1 MNLEITKNT
10 SSNKILF
17 HSVIW
22 TFFILTSLIQFY
34 ESPFQITPD
43 FYIQWITG
51 IILFYLNFFYLVPA
65 LLLQK
70 KYWLYFTFVVA
81 VIITFMIIRAS
92 YFMPEFQVTKR
103 MMPADMM
110 PARRIPTFP
119 DDRIFL
125 HKGFR
130 IKAVMATQPLFFRIA
145 PSFFYILVVTISAI
159 IKTLSEFYN
168 NEQNK
173 LIAETHRTTTEL
185 IYLRKQTN
193 PHFLFNSLNSI
204 YSLAHKKSDLV
215 PDAIVTLS
223 ELMRYMLYE
232 TDNKTVTLEKEIN
245 YIQNYIELQKLRLN
259 NIENITINVHGEPK
273 NKFIEPLLLIS
284 FVENAFKYGTDYKGA
299 AFVKIKIA
307 IEDNSL
313 DFWIDNKVENHKKDP
328 ENSGIGL
335 TNIQSRLN
343 LLYPEAHELKI
354 TETKH
359 FYKIHLNL
367 KLDEIKTAIA

>member
-1 MNLEITKNT
+1 MNIEITKNT
-10 SSNKILF
+10 NTNKILF

-34 ESPFQITPD
+34 ESPFQINSD
-43 FYIQWITG
+43 FYVQWITG
-51 IILFYLNFFYLVPA
+51 IILFYLNYFYLVPA

-70 KYWLYFTFVVA
+70 KYWLYSAFIVA
-81 VIITFMIIRAS
+81 LIITFMIIRAS
-92 YFMPEFQVTKR
+92 YFIPEIQMAKR
-103 MMPADMM
+103 ILPPKMLAIDEDGHP
-110 PARRIPTFP
+110 IPKN
-119 DDRIFL
+119 L
-125 HKGFR
+125 KFR
-130 IKAVMATQPLFFRIA
+130 TTMAVQPLFFKIA
-145 PSFFYILVVTISAI
+145 PSFFYILIVTISAI

-168 NEQNK
+168 NQQNK

-232 TDNKTVTLEKEIN
+232 TDNKTVALEKEIN

-299 AFVKIKIA
+299 AFVKIRIV
-307 IEDNSL
+307 IQENSL
-313 DFWIDNKVENHKKDP
+313 DFWVENKVENYKKDP

-335 TNIQSRLN
+335 TNIKSRLD

-354 TETKH
+354 TETKK
-359 FYKIHLNL
+359 FYNVHLNL
-367 KLDEIKTAIA
+367 KLDQIQTPLPKA